1 MKEFKEKFMTQ
12 SKFSTMVEEVVKN
25 SNGLV
30 NYIDAVI
37 VVCDEL
43 DVPVRQDGS
52 HPPGALQAEKLIVA
66 VLVRGRAVHKVGVHV
81 GRLECI
87 EGIPDA
93 LLDVEHELPQLSLR
107 EGGNPDG
114 QLTGWDKDTIR
125 SCGGR

>member
-43 DVPVRQDGS
+43 DIEVDSVN
-52 HPPGALQAEKLIVA
+52 KLISKPLKDKIKFNAQQLNYVKRTTRG
-66 VLVRGRAVHKVGVHV
+66 VLP
-81 GRLECI
+81 I
-87 EGIPDA
+87 
-93 LLDVEHELPQLSLR
+93 
-107 EGGNPDG
+107 
-114 QLTGWDKDTIR
+114 
-125 SCGGR
+125 